1 MVSTQPRIHL
11 PEVID
16 AQNML
21 LVPPDDPAALAQAIR
36 RVLSDPTLCQ
46 TLQQGSLALS
56 QQFQWGTIAQ
66 KTLVCFETVG

>member
-1 MVSTQPRIHL
+1 MKRTPL

-16 AQNML
+16 TQNML
-21 LVPPDDPAALAQAIR
+21 LVPPDDPTALAQAIR
-36 RVLSDPTLCQ
+36 RVLSDPALYQ

-66 KTLVCFETVG
+66 KTLACFLI